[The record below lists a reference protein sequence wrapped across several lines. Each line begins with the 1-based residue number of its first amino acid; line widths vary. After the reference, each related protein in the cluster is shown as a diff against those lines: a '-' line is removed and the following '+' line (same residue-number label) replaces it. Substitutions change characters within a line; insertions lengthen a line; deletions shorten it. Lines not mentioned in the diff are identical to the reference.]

1 MIFSN
6 ETRINPEAKETAK
19 SIPVIHGQNYYI
31 DEQGYVSTYIKD
43 KVNIYDDVGNPVQ
56 AQSIKEITEFIYVI
70 NNQLAFKTLDG
81 ILVTDLSASKDIYKG
96 GFQGIVGF
104 NETTTEYQYI
114 NNNEPP
120 ASTITFQGRINSSKQ
135 LEILVGSKWVIPLG
149 EFRCYINDTFYVIDY
164 ANPLPNSFGD
174 IFTVTLAGWTTKTL
188 STSTEYIKDVL
199 VQGNTLYLSTR
210 LRIYG
215 STPFDW
221 SSIEKSIETVI
232 WSEDS
237 RLVGGYFAG
246 DATASYFYIVNQN
259 TSSIYYIDSA
269 DFKILQEYHHSQPIM
284 GFGLVDKFLL
294 ALSDK
299 EALTVLKSYVSL
311 NTWLIKAQIYFKFN
325 QLSAYEDITTEYTRE
340 EIVYSKSINTIIIK
354 STQRAN
360 MMFYL
365 AGDKILSGCH
375 TEQDIYFGDYCCF
388 YVTPTKTY
396 QIKKVEENGDYTEL
410 DVEAGKLSYDSWIY
424 IGSDL
429 EPDVG
434 GSTLRDTEIIFE
446 GKIAISDGE
455 DTSIESSS
463 DVPQSKDL
471 PVRTFQ
477 VNPDN
482 EWFLYTK
489 TLRYPVSY
497 TDWLKISMMPTT
509 KIFNIRLVEPLV
521 KES

>member
-6 ETRINPEAKETAK
+6 ETRINPEAKETAQ
-19 SIPVIHGQNYYI
+19 SIPVIHGQNFYI
-31 DEQGYVSTYIKD
+31 DEQGYVSTYNKTP
-43 KVNIYDDVGNPVQ
+43 VNIFDKNFQPVEV
-56 AQSIKEITEFIYVI
+56 QSIKEVTEFIYIV
-70 NNQLAFKTLDG
+70 NQKVAFKTDQG
-81 ILVTDLSASKDIYKG
+81 IYVSDLIADKEVYKG

-104 NETTTEYQYI
+104 NETEVEYQYI
-114 NNNEPP
+114 NNNQPSV
-120 ASTITFQGRINSSKQ
+120 STIKVVGRINNSKK
-135 LEILVGSKWVIPLG
+135 LEIKLGNTWVLPLG
-149 EFRCYINDTFYVIDY
+149 EFRVYINETFYNINYYSVM
-164 ANPLPNSFGD
+164 PNSFGD
-174 IFTVTLAGWTTKTL
+174 EFEVTLAGWTTNTL
-188 STSTEYIKDVL
+188 ADSTNYIRDIF

-210 LRIYG
+210 LNLIG
-215 STPFDW
+215 SEPFNW
-221 SSIEKSIETVI
+221 SEIKKETETVI

-237 RLVGGYFAG
+237 RIVGSYFQG
-246 DATASYFYIVNQN
+246 DATASYFYLVNYN
-259 TSSIYYIDSA
+259 TSSVYYIDSL
-269 DFKILQEYHHSQPIM
+269 DFKILQEYKHRLPIM
-284 GFGLVDKFLL
+284 GAGVIDKFMI

-299 EALTVLKSYVSL
+299 ESLTVLSAYVSL
-311 NTWLIKAQIYFKFN
+311 NTWLIKNQIYFKFN
-325 QLSAYEDITTEYTRE
+325 QLSAYEDINNNYERE
-340 EIVYSKSINTIIIK
+340 EITFIQSLNSIALKSN
-354 STQRAN
+354 QRSN
-360 MMFYL
+360 MLFYL
-365 AGDKILSGCH
+365 VGKDILSGCH
-375 TEQDIYFGDYCCF
+375 TIQDISIGEYNLFTTVNNNLFKY
-388 YVTPTKTY
+388 TL
-396 QIKKVEENGDYTEL
+396 VEESGEYNEL
-410 DVEAGKLSYDSWIY
+410 NVESGNISYDSFIY

-446 GKIAISDGE
+446 GKIAIADGE

-471 PVRTFQ
+471 PVRTLQ